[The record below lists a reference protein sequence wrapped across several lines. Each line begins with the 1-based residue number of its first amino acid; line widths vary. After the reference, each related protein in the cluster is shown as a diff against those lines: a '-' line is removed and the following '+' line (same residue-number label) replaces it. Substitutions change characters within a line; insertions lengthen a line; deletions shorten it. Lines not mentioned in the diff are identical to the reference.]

1 MRTLNA
7 FLSHLGDV
15 LLSPFASHPL
25 VGLLFWGA
33 VCGVV
38 MTWIFGKT
46 SNQCRLKELADQT
59 KSHLLAIRLFKHD
72 LVVTFRCQGQ
82 LLRTTGLRLWHSTP
96 PTLVMLVPICLV
108 FIQLAQWYEFVPLE
122 PGQASVVDLEL
133 SSDTQSQ
140 PSEVLLDPPAG
151 VDVETD
157 SHWDPS
163 RQQLSWRVRP
173 EIDRPTMLRW
183 KVGAEVVE
191 QELAVAKA
199 NGPLMGIA
207 ARRPSSAWWD
217 QMLHPR
223 ERPCPSG
230 ELVRA
235 INVQY
240 ARRQTPILGLD
251 IPWWATF
258 GLVAMAVALICRR
271 SLGVDF

>member
-1 MRTLNA
+1 
-7 FLSHLGDV
+7 
-15 LLSPFASHPL
+15 
-25 VGLLFWGA
+25 
-33 VCGVV
+33 

-46 SNQCRLKELADQT
+46 SNQYRLKELADQT
-59 KSHLLAIRLFKHD
+59 KAHLLAIRLFKHD

-82 LLRTTGLRLWHSTP
+82 LLRTTGLRLWHSLP

-108 FIQLAQWYEFVPLE
+108 LIQLAQWYEFMPLE

-133 SSDTQSQ
+133 SSDPQSQ
-140 PSEVLLDPPAG
+140 LPEVALNPPAG